1 MSGKTE
7 YIAVIFLMIFFLPF
21 QGYGKTVAGLV
32 KDGNNAY
39 NAGDYDTAV
48 TSYDEALT
56 EDPESPY
63 SYFNKGAA
71 LFKKGDYTGAKEAFE
86 TAALKGRD
94 PQFEAKTMFN
104 LGNTA
109 YKEAEARMETDL
121 QGALEG
127 CSNSV
132 THFQEALR
140 LDPGMKEAAEN
151 MEMVRLTM
159 KNILDEIQ
167 KQEDAA
173 QEEQEKKEQAAEK
186 LKEIIEEQEAALE
199 KNRRLQGKQA
209 EKGDSAQLKKEMQDL
224 TDEQK
229 SIRDKTEALSKEW
242 PEDKGQDS
250 ASDDVT
256 ASEHL
261 ENAVKEQEAAYGNL
275 DLNNAEEAE
284 KNQEDA
290 IEELKEALDSLE
302 EEGNSNAGQ
311 DDTDQQ
317 DRPQGQEQQ
326 ASSSDESQND
336 NSDQTEEQVSAAEVS
351 DDAQDILNEER
362 ENKEKRRAV
371 TIRGYKEVE
380 KDW

>member
-1 MSGKTE
+1 MSGKGK
-7 YIAVIFLMIFFLPF
+7 YIAIVFLMIFFLPL

-39 NAGDYDTAV
+39 NAGDYDTAI

-56 EDPESPY
+56 EDPDSPY
-63 SYFNKGAA
+63 SYFNKGSA
-71 LFKKGDYTGAKEAFE
+71 LYKKGDYTGAKEAFE
-86 TAALKGRD
+86 TAALKGKD
-94 PQFEAKTMFN
+94 PQFDAKTRFN

-109 YKEAEARMETDL
+109 YKEAEAQMETDL

-132 THFQEALR
+132 AHFQEALR
-140 LDPGMKEAAEN
+140 LDPDMKEAAEN
-151 MEMVRLTM
+151 MEMVRLVM

-199 KNRRLQGKQA
+199 KNRELQGEQA
-209 EKGDSAQLKKEMQDL
+209 EKGDSARLKKEMQDL

-242 PEDKGQDS
+242 PEDEGQDS

-256 ASEHL
+256 ASKHL
-261 ENAVKEQEAAYGNL
+261 ENAVKEQDAAYGNL

-317 DRPQGQEQQ
+317 DKQQ
-326 ASSSDESQND
+326 ASSSDEAQKDS
-336 NSDQTEEQVSAAEVS
+336 SDQTQEQVSGAEVS
-351 DDAQDILNEER
+351 DDAQDILEEER